1 MAHVRRL
8 HAGAIAMSESKQIA
22 RPLADTTARRYYTKL
37 VEMAEPGS
45 ARPELAQARAFLAAN
60 R

>member
-1 MAHVRRL
+1 
-8 HAGAIAMSESKQIA
+8 MSESKQIA